1 MKTKDKIIKLF
12 KKNKEL
18 KIQEIELNLKISR
31 QYIHRILAEM
41 LEDNIIVKMG
51 SAPKTIYRLVE
62 IKSVKSERHIITKE
76 VLTFLD
82 LNFIVITEIGQLL
95 MGLEAFEYWCK
106 KRKLPVTKTIEEYKK
121 TLHKYEEY
129 KNENGIV
136 SGLHKLTSTKEL
148 VQIYL
153 NDVWYLD
160 FYAIERFGKTKL
172 GNLIHYAKQGQSIA
186 LMKLLLKEIKIPLQN
201 IINEYQIDAVAFVP
215 HTVKRKVQ
223 LMEYLEKRLELQLP
237 KLKIDKLDGF
247 VSVPQK
253 SLQRIEERINNAD
266 YTFVTHSTKK
276 YKNLLLIDD
285 AVGSGATLNQIAKKI
300 KDKKIADNVY
310 GLAIV
315 GSFKGFDVITE
326 V

>member
-12 KKNKEL
+12 NENKEL

-41 LEDNIIVKMG
+41 LEDNVIVKMG

-62 IKSVKSERHIITKE
+62 IKSVKSERNIITKE

-82 LNFIVITEIGQLL
+82 LNFIVITEIGELL
-95 MGLEAFEYWCK
+95 MGLDAFEYWCK

-121 TLHKYEEY
+121 TFHKYEEY

-172 GNLIHYAKQGQSIA
+172 GNLIHYAKQGQSVA

-201 IINEYQIDAVAFVP
+201 IIHEYQIDAVAFVP

-223 LMEYLEKRLELQLP
+223 LMDYLEKRLELQLP

-266 YTFVTHSTKK
+266 YTFVTHSSKK

-285 AVGSGATLNQIAKKI
+285 AVGSGATLNQIAKKF
-300 KDKKIADNVY
+300 KDKKIAENIF